1 MKSEVYKEILSMAI
15 GREIEAAI
23 FYQDVCDKTADSNLK
38 TIFGNLAAE
47 ERGHRALLEG
57 FLADESRIMKFQA
70 GQNYKVSETV
80 ERPKLS
86 MDMKPVDAIAL
97 AMKKEEDAMNLYL
110 GFSQASDDAEQKNI
124 FDKLAAMEQSHKAKL
139 EDLYTNMAFP
149 EAW

>member
-1 MKSEVYKEILSMAI
+1 
-15 GREIEAAI
+15 
-23 FYQDVCDKTADSNLK
+23 
-38 TIFGNLAAE
+38 
-47 ERGHRALLEG
+47 LEG

-110 GFSQASDDAEQKNI
+110 GCSQASDDAEQKNI
-124 FDKLAAMEQSHKAKL
+124 FDNLAAMEQSHKAKL